1 MNKRITEAFV
11 NGKAFIP
18 FLTCG
23 DPSLEVT
30 EQLVYAM
37 EEAGAD
43 LIELGIPFS
52 DPTAEGPVIQEANV
66 RAFAGGVTTD
76 KVFSMVEKIRKNTKI
91 PMVFM
96 TYANVVFSYGTERF
110 IKKAAEVGMDGIFM
124 NKRITEA
131 FANGKAFIPFL
142 TCGDPSLKVTEQ
154 LVYAMEE
161 AGADLIEL
169 GIPFSDPTAEGPVIQ
184 EANVRA
190 FAGGVTTD
198 KVFSMVEKIRKNT
211 KIPMVFMTY
220 ANVVF
225 SYGTERFIKKAAEVG
240 MDGLILP
247 DVPFEEK
254 EEFDVVCKQYG
265 LDLISLIAPTSH
277 ERIAMIAKEAEGF
290 VYCVSSLG
298 VTGMRTSITTDI
310 GAMVK
315 LVKAQ
320 KDIPCAVGFGISTPE
335 QAKKMA
341 DQSDG
346 AIVGSA
352 IVKLCGAY
360 GKDCVPK
367 VKAYVKEMKD
377 AIR

>member
-1 MNKRITEAFV
+1 
-11 NGKAFIP
+11 
-18 FLTCG
+18 
-23 DPSLEVT
+23 
-30 EQLVYAM
+30 
-37 EEAGAD
+37 
-43 LIELGIPFS
+43 
-52 DPTAEGPVIQEANV
+52 
-66 RAFAGGVTTD
+66 
-76 KVFSMVEKIRKNTKI
+76 
-91 PMVFM
+91 MVFM
-96 TYANVVFSYGTERF
+96 TYINPVYTYGKERF
-110 IKKAAEVGMDGIFM
+110 MKRCVECGIDGI
-124 NKRITEA
+124 IV
-131 FANGKAFIPFL
+131 P
-142 TCGDPSLKVTEQ
+142 
-154 LVYAMEE
+154 
-161 AGADLIEL
+161 DL
-169 GIPFSDPTAEGPVIQ
+169 P
-184 EANVRA
+184 
-190 FAGGVTTD
+190 
-198 KVFSMVEKIRKNT
+198 
-211 KIPMVFMTY
+211 Y
-220 ANVVF
+220 
-225 SYGTERFIKKAAEVG
+225 
-240 MDGLILP
+240 
-247 DVPFEEK
+247 EEK
-254 EEFDVVCKQYG
+254 EELSGVCESYG
-265 LDLISLIAPTSH
+265 IDLISLIAPTSH